1 MLQKNIK
8 SIKTKLGQTLS
19 TIKKNKYQVIQS
31 NDSLDINF
39 LNTQDNTLIYKNPL
53 DELNIMLKN
62 YNEKYHLYPVLY
74 FFGFGNGILYKALLQ
89 NPHHKVIIVFEKDLE
104 IIHTAFSIIDFSKEL
119 QEARLVIADINCLNT
134 IDYELMC
141 SQQPMLNFARTY
153 FLELHSDY
161 YERYHD
167 DILKVNNNM
176 LEYLKKAVLKYGNL
190 PLDALQGIEQFTYN
204 LPKMLTHPNY
214 KELLKKRK
222 NLSDTAII
230 VSTGPSLSKQLPL
243 LKKYINK
250 ATIFC
255 ADSAY
260 PILAKHNIKPD
271 YVLSLERILATSEYF
286 NNNFGDFD
294 KNIIFALKSYTHPKT
309 IQHLENNNRN
319 YMLIS
324 PTDAKFIYFTQLH
337 TYGYLGTGWSVA
349 NMASNLAFDLS
360 HKNIILIGQDLAYSE
375 TGVSHSSDYTY
386 LTDSYIT
393 KKPYKRD
400 FGKYECEAYGG
411 EGVVQSS
418 AAWTLFRQN
427 FESDIVFFKHF
438 GVTTYNCTEG
448 GARIKNAIEKP
459 FKETCEELLTK
470 ELDKP
475 FAPLEKPTLN
485 KQIELMLKAYVKIKK
500 SISNCHTLN
509 NTIKDHLSHLK
520 WSYQNTHS
528 KENIEN
534 TFKKIDEIKLYI
546 EELKDMKELHE
557 TLSPLLAQFE
567 FNLAKIYVLN
577 PINEDDIHN
586 KSLLWIK
593 EHIDWLELII
603 AHIKAHE
610 QALHRGVIPL
620 QEAIIKRG
628 YGHKIK

>member
-8 SIKTKLGQTLS
+8 SIKTKLSETLS
-19 TIKKNKYQVIQS
+19 AIKKSKYKIIQG

-53 DELNIMLKN
+53 DELNAMLKI
-62 YNEKYHLYPVLY
+62 YNEKYRLYPVLY
-74 FFGFGNGILYKALLQ
+74 FYGFGNGILYKALLQ
-89 NPHHKVIIVFEKDLE
+89 NPHHKIIIVFEKDLE
-104 IIHTAFSIIDFSKEL
+104 IIHSAFSVMDFSKEL
-119 QEARLVIADINCLNT
+119 QEARLVIADTNTLNT

-141 SQQPMLNFARTY
+141 KQQPMLNFARTY

-167 DILKVNNNM
+167 DVLIINNNM
-176 LEYLKKAVLKYGNL
+176 LEHLKKAVLKCGNS

-214 KELLKKRK
+214 KELLQKRK

-243 LKKYINK
+243 LKQYANK

-271 YVLSLERILATSEYF
+271 YVISLERIKLTSEFF

-294 KNIIFALKSYTHPKT
+294 KDIVFILKSYTHPDT
-309 IQHLENNNRN
+309 IKHLDSNNRN
-319 YMLIS
+319 YMLVLA
-324 PTDAKFIYFTQLH
+324 TEVKFLYFMQLH
-337 TYGYLGTGWSVA
+337 SYGYLGTGWSVA
-349 NMASNLAFDLS
+349 NMASNLAFDLG

-375 TGVSHSSDYTY
+375 SGVSHSNDYTY
-386 LTDSYIT
+386 LTDSYKT
-393 KKPYKRD
+393 KKYYKRD
-400 FGKYECEAYGG
+400 YGKYECEAYGG
-411 EGVVQSS
+411 KGVVQSS
-418 AAWTLFRQN
+418 FAWILFRQN
-427 FESDIVFFKHF
+427 FESDIVYFNHYNTI
-438 GVTTYNCTEG
+438 VYNCTEG
-448 GARIKNAIEKP
+448 GARIAGAIEKP
-459 FKETCEELLTK
+459 FKQICEKLLTK
-470 ELDKP
+470 ELKKP
-475 FAPLEKPTLN
+475 FTSLENPTLN
-485 KQIELMLKAYVKIKK
+485 KQNELMLKAHTKIKK
-500 SISNCHTLN
+500 SISHCQNLN
-509 NTIKDHLSHLK
+509 KTFKEQLINLK
-520 WSYQNTHS
+520 QSYQNIQTQ
-528 KENIEN
+528 EDLNILI
-534 TFKKIDEIKLYI
+534 KCIDEIKSSIEDKNNIQELY
-546 EELKDMKELHE
+546 E
-557 TLSPLLAQFE
+557 TLNPLLMQFE

-577 PINEDDIHN
+577 PINEDDVYN

-603 AHIKAHE
+603 AHIDAHE
-610 QALHRGVIPL
+610 QTLHKSILPL
-620 QEAIIKRG
+620 QETIIQRG

>member
-19 TIKKNKYQVIQS
+19 SIKKTKYQVIQG
-31 NDSLDINF
+31 NDNLDINF

-53 DELNIMLKN
+53 DELNTILKT
-62 YNEKYHLYPVLY
+62 YNEKYRLYPVLY

-119 QEARLVIADINCLNT
+119 QEAKLVIADVNCLDT
-134 IDYELMC
+134 MSYELMC
-141 SQQPMLNFARTY
+141 RQQPMLNFARTY

-161 YERYHD
+161 YERYHEN
-167 DILKVNNNM
+167 ILTVNNN
-176 LEYLKKAVLKYGNL
+176 LIEHLKKAVLKYGNL
-190 PLDALQGIEQFTYN
+190 PLDALQGIEQYTHN
-204 LPKMLTHPNY
+204 LPKMLSHPSY

-230 VSTGPSLSKQLPL
+230 VSTGPSLSKQLPI
-243 LKKYINK
+243 LKQYTNK

-271 YVLSLERILATSEYF
+271 YVMSLERIPLTSEYF

-294 KNIIFALKSYTHPKT
+294 KNIIFAIKSYTHPKT
-309 IQHLENNNRN
+309 TQYLENNNRN

-337 TYGYLGTGWSVA
+337 AYGYLGTGWSVA
-349 NMASNLAFDLS
+349 NMAFNLAFNLG

-375 TGVSHSSDYTY
+375 SGISHSSDYTY
-386 LTDSYIT
+386 LTDSHIT
-393 KKPYKRD
+393 QKPYKRD

-411 EGVVQSS
+411 NGVVQSS
-418 AAWTLFRQN
+418 FVWTLFRQN
-427 FESDIVFFKHF
+427 FESDIAHSNHHGIKI
-438 GVTTYNCTEG
+438 YNCTEG
-448 GARIKNAIEKP
+448 GARIKGAIEKP
-459 FKETCEELLTK
+459 FKEICEELLTK

-475 FAPLEKPTLN
+475 FTPLEKPTLN
-485 KQIELMLKAYVKIKK
+485 KQIELMLKAHTKIKK
-500 SISNCHTLN
+500 SISNCHVLN
-509 NTIKDHLSHLK
+509 NIVENRLSHLK
-520 WSYQNTHS
+520 WSYQNVHS
-528 KENIEN
+528 KENIEDII
-534 TFKKIDEIKLYI
+534 KEIDEIKLYI
-546 EELKDMKELHE
+546 EELKNMKELHE

-577 PINEDDIHN
+577 PINEDDVYN

-610 QALHRGVIPL
+610 QALCRGIIPL
-620 QEAIIKRG
+620 QEAIVEKG